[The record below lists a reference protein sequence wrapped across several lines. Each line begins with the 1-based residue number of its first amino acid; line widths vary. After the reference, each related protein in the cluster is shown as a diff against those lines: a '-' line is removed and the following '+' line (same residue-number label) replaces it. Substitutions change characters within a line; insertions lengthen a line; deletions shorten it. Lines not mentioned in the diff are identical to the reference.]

1 MSWRFI
7 IVVLLAAA
15 GVSAW
20 GGLRLGDW
28 LVAHGPAPKTVSSD
42 APVSTVPVLDANG
55 KPFVAQPPQ
64 PEVNGRLG
72 VPLPIPPVDWK
83 IPDHSLL
90 DASSNAIVD
99 LATTTITM
107 DEAKQIATGISHQP
121 LMGIADVGGLNLG
134 GESKKPPAAQP
145 IQPIDA
151 PGIQP
156 PTTTEPANVAPAN
169 TNKAW
174 QASLRQEILACSAQS
189 FFDRPSCAW
198 AARNK
203 YCEPNN
209 AWGKVHDCPAK
220 NL

>member
-15 GVSAW
+15 GASAW

-28 LVAHGPAPKTVSSD
+28 LVAHGPEHKAVTETL
-42 APVSTVPVLDANG
+42 PVAVPVLDANG

-64 PEVNGRLG
+64 PQVNGRLS
-72 VPLPIPPVDWK
+72 VTEPIPPVDWK
-83 IPDHSLL
+83 IPDKSLVQL
-90 DASSNAIVD
+90 LPNGVVD

-107 DEAKQIATGISHQP
+107 DEAKQIAASNGHQA
-121 LMGIADVGGLNLG
+121 LVGIADVSGLDMTASD
-134 GESKKPPAAQP
+134 SKRPPITQP
-145 IQPIDA
+145 IQPIEA
-151 PGIQP
+151 PGVPP
-156 PTTTEPANVAPAN
+156 PTTTEPRNVRPAN
-169 TNKAW
+169 TAW
-174 QASLRQEILACSAQS
+174 QASLRQEILACSALS

-220 NL
+220 NF